1 MTSEQAVVWGT
12 GQSAQGPLWKVRLL
26 MLAGGVLHAR
36 PGEKGKRVREEAA
49 FVQEER
55 SESRRRG
62 DLREEEVWPG
72 APDQCLRCHRLL
84 SQWTEK
90 HLMWVLTLVLFLGLI
105 PK

>member
-1 MTSEQAVVWGT
+1 MPGLGRRARESGKKQ
-12 GQSAQGPLWKVRLL
+12 PLFRRNEVKV
-26 MLAGGVLHAR
+26 GG
-36 PGEKGKRVREEAA
+36 G
-49 FVQEER
+49 
-55 SESRRRG
+55 G

-72 APDQCLRCHRLL
+72 APDRCLRCHRLL